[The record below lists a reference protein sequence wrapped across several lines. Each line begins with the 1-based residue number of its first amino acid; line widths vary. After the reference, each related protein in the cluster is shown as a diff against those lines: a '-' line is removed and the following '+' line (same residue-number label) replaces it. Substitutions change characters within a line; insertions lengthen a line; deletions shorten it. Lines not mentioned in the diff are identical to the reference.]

1 MMRPPEAFIRA
12 EIAYRQERA
21 VAAASK
27 VWRKREGDPG
37 RRVSRRR
44 FGAPSTT
51 YEQ

>member
-27 VWRKREGDPG
+27 AWRRREGYPG
-37 RRVSRRR
+37 RRVSRRP
-44 FGAPSTT
+44 FGAPSPTHD
-51 YEQ
+51 Q